1 MVRRSSCS
9 NNNNNNNS
17 YDGSNVC
24 DVTGS
29 FFGGEV
35 SGWTRREERAGRKRK
50 RRKQCFGGF
59 FTLQSLALARAPPPV
74 VGEKNIP
81 FLTHSLSPLQSSS
94 QKTPVSSLI

>member
-29 FFGGEV
+29 FLGGFGVDKKGGK
-35 SGWTRREERAGRKRK
+35 GWEKEE
-50 RRKQCFGGF
+50 KQEAVLGGF
-59 FTLQSLALARAPPPV
+59 FTLQSLALARAPSV
-74 VGEKNIP
+74 VGEKKP
-81 FLTHSLSPLQSSS
+81 FLFDTLPLSSPSPPPPT
-94 QKTPVSSLI
+94 TPVSTLI